1 VVRLCVNS
9 SRFCVE
15 SPESSCTALS
25 LAFYCAIEFFTC
37 WVFMLGTRG
46 EPVLGIL
53 APTLLVLA
61 VWVRN
66 LMTVGYTTPFNGDDN
81 VFKLRRSLCSL
92 IARVAAG
99 ALYFCAENECSSW
112 RSRPRINIRHSTRSY
127 IFLQQGVEKINTIS
141 H

>member
-1 VVRLCVNS
+1 
-9 SRFCVE
+9 
-15 SPESSCTALS
+15 
-25 LAFYCAIEFFTC
+25 
-37 WVFMLGTRG
+37 MLGTRG

-92 IARVAAG
+92 IARIAAG
-99 ALYFCAENECSSW
+99 AL
-112 RSRPRINIRHSTRSY
+112 
-127 IFLQQGVEKINTIS
+127 
-141 H
+141 